1 MKYTETEAVYDIM
14 VWQLPVPFVL
24 AACFL
29 FAVFTGPYGQ
39 HMPAWTYPFMFII
52 PCVFVSAVVF
62 ILDLLLLPPVFALIR
77 FWHATYFLY

>member
-24 AACFL
+24 AACFVV
-29 FAVFTGPYGQ
+29 AVLTGPNGQ
-39 HMPAWTYPFMFII
+39 HMPVWTYPLMFMSSS
-52 PCVFVSAVVF
+52 VFVSAVLF
-62 ILDLLLLPPVFALIR
+62 IFDLLLLPPVFALIR

>member
-24 AACFL
+24 AACFVV
-29 FAVFTGPYGQ
+29 AVLTGPNGQ
-39 HMPAWTYPFMFII
+39 HMPAWTYPLMFMSSS
-52 PCVFVSAVVF
+52 VFVSAVLF